1 VAGEAEPVRVRPARA
16 ADSEAIVRTLR
27 EGFDPLILPYTIVSA
42 AGVERFV
49 YDTLAQGG
57 ERSGTVFTVAAR
69 GDEAA
74 GVTEFRRSVDELF
87 LNHIYVR
94 KDARGT
100 GLGRQLLRESIL
112 VARDHGQR
120 EIALDVF
127 AGNERARRW
136 YESLGFRERSVAH
149 WVEARLPRGGGP
161 GLGRGHLDGLPAARL
176 SMDRYG
182 FSSFQLTTAAGSYR
196 VGRIGPGLFRVTAGG
211 VLGDG
216 DALSILA
223 EMEPRAALLCISPE
237 PGVHAH
243 PSLAARVVGTSHRL
257 AAGVDG
263 ALEALA

>member
-1 VAGEAEPVRVRPARA
+1 MAGEMEPVRVRPARPE
-16 ADSEAIVRTLR
+16 DSEAIVRTLR

-42 AGVERFV
+42 AGMERFV
-49 YDTLAQGG
+49 YDTLVQDGA
-57 ERSGTVFTVAAR
+57 RSGTVFTLAER
-69 GDEAA
+69 GGGVA
-74 GVTEFRRSVDELF
+74 GVAELRRGVDELF

-94 KDARGT
+94 RDARGT
-100 GLGRQLLRESIL
+100 GTGRQLLRESIL
-112 VARDHGQR
+112 AARDHGQR

-149 WVEARLPRGGGP
+149 WVEARLPNGGVP
-161 GLGRGHLDGLPAARL
+161 GRGHLDGLPAARL

-182 FSSFQLTTAAGSYR
+182 FCTFQLATPAGSYR
-196 VGRIGPGLFRVTAGG
+196 VGRIGTGLFRVTDGG

-223 EMEPRAALLCISPE
+223 EMEPGAALLCISPA

-263 ALEALA
+263 ALAALA